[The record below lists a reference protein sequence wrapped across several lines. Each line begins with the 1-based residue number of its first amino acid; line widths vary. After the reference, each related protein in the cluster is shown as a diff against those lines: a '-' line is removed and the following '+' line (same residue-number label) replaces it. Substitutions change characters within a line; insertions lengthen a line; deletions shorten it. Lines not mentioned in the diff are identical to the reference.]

1 MHKEKELIG
10 AIILLLITSLWGC
23 EIIDPEE
30 PVPGYLYIEDI
41 QTTAQPGEGTAEQ
54 KFSDAWVYI
63 DQDLLGAFEL
73 PAFIPVLEKG
83 NHTVT
88 IKPGIKLNGI
98 ASTRAAYPFV
108 KQYET
113 TIDFQAEKIDTMD
126 VTTSYLDGLLF
137 PWNAVGQED
146 FEQGGVSLDSTVNS
160 DAQIIRQSNEVFEG
174 NNAGLIHLDSAGMQF
189 EIISISE
196 FDYPGQN
203 KPTFLELHYKADNSF
218 AIGLKLYSITGR
230 IEMNPIL
237 IVNTNNSWN
246 KIYLNLTPTLT
257 RENQTYKYQIYFSG
271 NVNEDIDQ
279 ANIYLDNIKLIS
291 AD

>member
-1 MHKEKELIG
+1 MNITKKSKGI
-10 AIILLLITSLWGC
+10 IILFLITGLWGC

-41 QTTAQPGEGTAEQ
+41 QTTTQSGEGTAEQ
-54 KFSDAWVYI
+54 NFSDAWVYI

-73 PAFIPVLEKG
+73 PALVPVLEEG

-98 ASTRAAYPFV
+98 SSTRAAYPFV

-113 TIDFQAEKIDTMD
+113 TVDFQPEKIDTLNL
-126 VTTSYLDGLLF
+126 TASYLDGLSF
-137 PWNAVGQED
+137 PWNTAGQED
-146 FEQGGVSLDSTVNS
+146 FEQGGVSLDSTTNS
-160 DAQIIRQSNEVFEG
+160 DAQIIRQSNDVFEG
-174 NNAGLIHLDSAGMQF
+174 NSSGLIHLDSAGMQF
-189 EIISISE
+189 EIMSITE
-196 FDYPGQN
+196 FAYPGQN

-237 IVNTNNSWN
+237 IVNPRNTWN
-246 KIYLNLTPTLT
+246 KIYINLTPTLT

-271 NVNEDIDQ
+271 NVNEEIDE
-279 ANIYLDNIKLIS
+279 ANIYLDNIKLVS